1 MTTFE
6 FFNMALTQRPDA
18 NTLKTPTVASLEM
31 VELQV
36 ALMTIT
42 KSFNF
47 LFDLGEETTWTP

>member
-31 VELQV
+31 VEPQV
-36 ALMTIT
+36 ALM
-42 KSFNF
+42 NNN
-47 LFDLGEETTWTP
+47 